1 MLRKMTAAVLLVGL
15 VSIFLAGCASETD
28 QQRRDREEKMKQDAA
43 NATEKAKP
51 AIEAA
56 GKEINKIADRAADD
70 ARAAAQGVKEGW
82 SGTKEPQI
90 NVNTAGE
97 ADLVTL
103 PGIGRHDAS
112 AIIRGRP
119 YQDKHDL
126 VRRNILTEETFVK
139 ISDRLTIN

>member
-1 MLRKMTAAVLLVGL
+1 MNRRVTASVLWIGVAAILLV
-15 VSIFLAGCASETD
+15 GCASESD
-28 QQRRDREEKMKQDAA
+28 QQRRDREEKMRQDAA

-56 GKEINKIADRAADD
+56 GKEINKIADRAAED

-97 ADLVTL
+97 GDLVTL
-103 PGIGRHDAS
+103 PGIGKHDAL
-112 AIIRGRP
+112 AIIKGRP

-126 VRRNILTEETFVK
+126 VRRNILTEETFDK
-139 ISDRLTIN
+139 ISDRLTVD